1 MRKTSTTPFL
11 IAAALLL
18 GMHAAAAAPYFEVTV
33 PFEVQRVPDANVYY
47 VIGQSGIPG
56 SDNQGFTSNA
66 GFVVTAKGVVVYDA
80 LGTPALGYKLLEAIR
95 KVTDKPVALVI
106 AGHYHADHIYGLQ
119 AFKEHTKA
127 QVWAQENARAYITDP
142 NADRRLEQRRI
153 ALDPWVDD
161 KTHVIEPDRTYRD
174 KHTFDMGDVRI
185 DLLYAGPAH
194 APDDTIMVVREAG
207 VVFSGDLIFDG
218 RLPFVGSE
226 AVNTGNWVTQ
236 LERLERLTPPP
247 RFIIP
252 GHGKAT
258 ASAQGAIAFTK
269 GYLQYLRKTMGAA
282 AEDLVSFEE
291 AYAETDWSRYA
302 GLPAFKDTNRGNAY
316 QVYLEMQAA
325 GFQ

>member
-1 MRKTSTTPFL
+1 MHRTTTMSFL
-11 IAAALLL
+11 IAMVFLPFIHTAT
-18 GMHAAAAAPYFEVTV
+18 AAPYFEVTV
-33 PFEVQRVPDANVYY
+33 PFEIQRVPGANVYY

-56 SDNQGFTSNA
+56 SDNQGHTSNA
-66 GFVVTAKGVVVYDA
+66 GFVITKKGVVVYDA

-127 QVWAQENARAYITDP
+127 TIWAQENAQDYITDP

-153 ALDPWVDD
+153 ALDPWVDE
-161 KTHVIEPDRTYRD
+161 KTYVVKPDRTYRD
-174 KHTFDMGDVRI
+174 KHTFDMGDVHI

-226 AVNTGNWVTQ
+226 NVNTANWVAQ
-236 LERLERLTPPP
+236 LERLEQLKPPP
-247 RFIIP
+247 RFIVP

-258 ASAQGAIAFTK
+258 ASARGAIAFTK
-269 GYLQYLRKTMGAA
+269 GYLQYLRKTMGQAA
-282 AEDLVSFEE
+282 DDLVSFED
-291 AYAETDWSRYA
+291 AYAQTDWSRYA
-302 GLPAFKDTNRGNAY
+302 KLPAFKDTNRGNAY

>member
-1 MRKTSTTPFL
+1 MHRTKTMWFL
-11 IAAALLL
+11 IATAILLFMRAA
-18 GMHAAAAAPYFEVTV
+18 GAAPYFEVTV
-33 PFEVQRVPDANVYY
+33 PFEVQRVPGANVYY

-66 GFVVTAKGVVVYDA
+66 GFVVTNKGVVVYDA
-80 LGTPALGYKLLEAIR
+80 LGTPALGYMLLEAIR

-119 AFKEHTKA
+119 AFEEHTKA
-127 QVWAQENARAYITDP
+127 VVWAQERAQAYINDP
-142 NADRRLEQRRI
+142 NAERRLEQRRI

-161 KTHVIEPDRTYRD
+161 KTYVVKPDRTYRD
-174 KHTFDMGDVRI
+174 KHTFDMGDVHI

-218 RLPFVGSE
+218 RLPFVGGE
-226 AVNTGNWVTQ
+226 EVDTGNWVTQ
-236 LERLERLTPPP
+236 LERLEQLTPRP

-258 ASAQGAIAFTK
+258 ANAQSAIAFTK
-269 GYLQYLRKTMGAA
+269 GYLQYLQKTMGQA

-291 AYAETDWSRYA
+291 AYAKTDWSRYA
-302 GLPAFKDTNRGNAY
+302 KLPAFKDTNRSNAY

-325 GFQ
+325 GFR